1 MTDHIDPRIEA
12 AAKAFR
18 AEFPTLNNGIEAY
31 RRQMG
36 RWLAAADKAATI
48 GGATSRNETAAA
60 IEALP
65 DGTVVA
71 DTTDD
76 IFQLRGGLWCS
87 YESVPLTGFQLAKY
101 APITILRHGATE

>member
-1 MTDHIDPRIEA
+1 MSVNREISEPPVRRIVA
-12 AAKAFR
+12 
-18 AEFPTLNNGIEAY
+18 
-31 RRQMG
+31 
-36 RWLAAADKAATI
+36 
-48 GGATSRNETAAA
+48 SRNEAAAA

-76 IFQLRGGLWCS
+76 VFQLRDGLWCS

-101 APITILRHGATE
+101 APITILRHGGAK